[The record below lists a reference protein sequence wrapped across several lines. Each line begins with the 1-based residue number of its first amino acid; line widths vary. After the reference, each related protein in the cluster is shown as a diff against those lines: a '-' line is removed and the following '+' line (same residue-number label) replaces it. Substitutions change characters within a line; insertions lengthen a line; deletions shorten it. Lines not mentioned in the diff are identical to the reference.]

1 VNLPGVKIVSPETV
15 ETVFLID
22 GPENGNPFGIDG
34 HLGPL
39 SLHAKRLELDFAI
52 ELAVIIWP
60 WC

>member
-1 VNLPGVKIVSPETV
+1 MSPETV